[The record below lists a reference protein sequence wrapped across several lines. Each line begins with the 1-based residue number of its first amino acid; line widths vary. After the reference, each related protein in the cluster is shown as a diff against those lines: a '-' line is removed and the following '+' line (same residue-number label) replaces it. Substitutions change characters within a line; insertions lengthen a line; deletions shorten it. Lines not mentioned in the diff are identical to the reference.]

1 MKTKTKNKLYQD
13 ETLNR
18 IAVEN
23 NWGRVFGEETMLRM
37 LKNAPDE
44 KTFIEDINFEL
55 NDYWTMK
62 TIQIEAD
69 EDTKALLK
77 YAGVKRVHS
86 GWYTVKYNGVAL
98 DLSTVKSAK
107 RNPKGEIIQ
116 WSVHTVIKL

>member
-37 LKNAPDE
+37 LKNAPDV

-55 NDYWTMK
+55 NDY
-62 TIQIEAD
+62 
-69 EDTKALLK
+69 
-77 YAGVKRVHS
+77 
-86 GWYTVKYNGVAL
+86 
-98 DLSTVKSAK
+98 
-107 RNPKGEIIQ
+107 
-116 WSVHTVIKL
+116 